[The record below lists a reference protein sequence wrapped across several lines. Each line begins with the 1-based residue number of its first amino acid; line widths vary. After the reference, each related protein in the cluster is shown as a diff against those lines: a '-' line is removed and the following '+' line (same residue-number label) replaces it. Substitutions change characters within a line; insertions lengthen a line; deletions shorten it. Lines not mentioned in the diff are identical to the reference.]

1 MARKKKDSEFGIA
14 KPALALTGGA
24 VVHGIGSSV
33 VGGVGGSTAG
43 AAGGGLVAAASF
55 LPPIG
60 AAIGAGLTIQQLQ
73 KLEKQVKRKRR

>member
-1 MARKKKDSEFGIA
+1 MARKKKDLDIA

-24 VVHGIGSSV
+24 VVLGIGGSV